1 MMRYNMSK
9 ELQDKADKVIK
20 ELKEAVIPIR
30 EEIRR
35 IKESSGRLI

>member
-1 MMRYNMSK
+1 MSK

-30 EEIRR
+30 KEIRR